1 MTERGESERANA
13 PDDGRVQ
20 SAEYIADLAAELAKL
35 ARRSRLDVLA
45 YLLDIANLE
54 ARTISGRAAET
65 PRRRRDKV
73 ARVQG

>member
-1 MTERGESERANA
+1 MTESGGPERAKA
-13 PDDGRVQ
+13 PDAGHVQ
-20 SAEYIADLAAELAKL
+20 SAEYIADLAAELAKI

-54 ARTISGRAAET
+54 ARTISGRANET
-65 PRRRRDKV
+65 PRRRREKV